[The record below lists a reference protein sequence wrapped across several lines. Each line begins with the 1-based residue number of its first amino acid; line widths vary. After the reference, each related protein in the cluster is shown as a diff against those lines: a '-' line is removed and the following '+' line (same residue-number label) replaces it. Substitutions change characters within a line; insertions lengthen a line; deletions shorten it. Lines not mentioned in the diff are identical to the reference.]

1 LAEKKGEERKGKK
14 IGSTVKLWS
23 SKVQSVEDEKKER
36 NNSKMPEDGR
46 EVKKV
51 VGSCVYNSAFKLVE
65 RIENNHE

>member
-1 LAEKKGEERKGKK
+1 
-14 IGSTVKLWS
+14 
-23 SKVQSVEDEKKER
+23 VQSVEDEKKER